1 MNSFGLHFFEVTS
14 IISIWLTTKA
24 IFRKAVLFLRSQSS
38 DTSFAIS
45 KLRLKMNNTNLF
57 P

>member
-1 MNSFGLHFFEVTS
+1 MNSFGFHFFEVTS
-14 IISIWLTTKA
+14 IIIIWLTTKA
-24 IFRKAVLFLRSQSS
+24 IFRKAVLFLRRQSS

-45 KLRLKMNNTNLF
+45 KLRLKMSNTNLF